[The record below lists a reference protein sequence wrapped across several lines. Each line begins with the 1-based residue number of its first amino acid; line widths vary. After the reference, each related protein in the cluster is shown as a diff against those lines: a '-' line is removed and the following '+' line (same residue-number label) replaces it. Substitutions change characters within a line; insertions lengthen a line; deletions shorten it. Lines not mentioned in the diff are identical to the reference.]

1 MGRTPVFLCLLVFIV
16 LATAKEYI
24 LEDLIAEED
33 NPEDNRR
40 VIHNIGTF
48 YIVSK
53 VYSYSVIM
61 ILEFRYVI
69 SNINRKEY
77 NKLVNCKNRHTS
89 VICLLL
95 YILLKVKNLNSD
107 PYLKQI
113 FPSPHTT

>member
-48 YIVSK
+48 YIVSI
-53 VYSYSVIM
+53 VYSVIM
-61 ILEFRYVI
+61 ILECQIRYVI
-69 SNINRKEY
+69 SNINRKGY
-77 NKLVNCKNRHTS
+77 NKLVNCNKLTHK
-89 VICLLL
+89 C
-95 YILLKVKNLNSD
+95 
-107 PYLKQI
+107 YLSTTVYPTQGKI
-113 FPSPHTT
+113 FES